1 VRRDKQKDMRVLFTS
16 SGRRV
21 ELIEIFKKEGF
32 YCLAADSDP
41 TAPSLYISD
50 KAFLVPR
57 VIFDPEQY
65 VKKIAEICRQERV
78 AIIVPLIDPELP
90 VLARFKDFFLENS
103 VTALISNFESVDLA
117 NDKYRLYGFFKKIG
131 LPAPLTWLLNKPNVM
146 DIENLGEL
154 FPALLKPRYGSS
166 GIGIFDCPSPEFL
179 SSFFKAN
186 DYEDYIIQK
195 KVSGEE
201 ITIDI
206 LGDGLGGVISAVQRK
221 RLKVRG
227 GEVERGITVK
237 YPELFQDVAKL
248 AKAFRPFGAINLQC
262 FFNPETRMR
271 YYTEINARFG
281 GGYPLAYQAGA
292 NFPQY
297 IRKLME
303 QESVKVVLGDDYQE
317 GLIMSRYDKAIYLS
331 KDKLI

>member
-1 VRRDKQKDMRVLFTS
+1 MRVLFTS

-41 TAPSLYISD
+41 TAPSLYLSD
-50 KAFLVPR
+50 KGFLVPR
-57 VIFDPEQY
+57 VILHPEQY
-65 VKKIAEICRQERV
+65 IRKLADICRQEGV
-78 AIIVPLIDPELP
+78 EIIVPLIDPELP

-117 NDKYRLYGFFKKIG
+117 NDKYRLYGFFEKIG
-131 LPAPLTWLLNKPNVM
+131 LPAPPTWLLKKTNLM
-146 DIENLGEL
+146 DIENLEKV

-237 YPELFQDVAKL
+237 YPELFEDVINL
-248 AKAFRPFGAINLQC
+248 SRQFRPFGAINFQC
-262 FFNPETRMR
+262 FFNPETRER

-281 GGYPLAYQAGA
+281 GGYPLAYHAGA

-297 IRKLME
+297 IRKLIE
-303 QESVKVVLGDDYQE
+303 HESVKVALGDDYQE
-317 GLIMSRYDKAIYLS
+317 GLIMSRYDQAAYLS
-331 KDKLI
+331 KNKLI